1 MEARLGNKP
10 KGYNNRSSNHTK
22 RQSDETMTIGK
33 ESKSKETEG
42 PADKTSPAASSGES
56 NNIKDDNDADEN
68 ENSTET
74 VTRAAAKGT
83 LSTLILR
90 LISFGCTQLTIRAL
104 DPSTLGTNIQLEL
117 LLTTVLFISREG
129 FRLAL
134 TQNVVAENWTVRT
147 FSRLF
152 CHRPPIKSKQ
162 RKTFLFLLS

>member
-1 MEARLGNKP
+1 MSIEKESTISDGL
-10 KGYNNRSSNHTK
+10 
-22 RQSDETMTIGK
+22 SDEIG
-33 ESKSKETEG
+33 
-42 PADKTSPAASSGES
+42 PAASNGEIS
-56 NNIKDDNDADEN
+56 NSKDDDAANTDV
-68 ENSTET
+68 NSTET

-134 TQNVVAENWTVRT
+134 TQNVVAKNWTVRNY
-147 FSRLF
+147 SRWF
-152 CHRPPIKSKQ
+152 CHSNQ
-162 RKTFLFLLS
+162 LLIETRQSS

>member
-1 MEARLGNKP
+1 MPMA
-10 KGYNNRSSNHTK
+10 
-22 RQSDETMTIGK
+22 K
-33 ESKSKETEG
+33 ESTSSEG
-42 PADKTSPAASSGES
+42 LADKIGPAASNGES
-56 NNIKDDNDADEN
+56 SNSKDDDAANTDADA
-68 ENSTET
+68 NSTET

-134 TQNVVAENWTVRT
+134 TQNVVAKNWTVRSY
-147 FSRLF
+147 SRSF
-152 CHRPPIKSKQ
+152 CQTNRLPIETTHN
-162 RKTFLFLLS
+162 RADLLCKTFLFLTW